1 MRINNDHLRTELAC
15 GETLR
20 SLLGTLLHCWAGL
33 CGRSGADGSHW
44 PLADKSRY
52 TSLTLTFQKQQPVFL
67 GFSKLRKP
75 RFAREVF
82 ACMAV
87 LCCQK
92 FSPFSC
98 RLAPAEFFF
107 VVVKGYSQPSF
118 SYGYCKD
125 FSFLWNTEMGCVFWS
140 VYVVS
145 TLHWCCDSNVLFLKP
160 RTSVLLSDA
169 L

>member
-52 TSLTLTFQKQQPVFL
+52 TSLTLSFQKQQPVFL

-92 FSPFSC
+92 FSPFAC

-107 VVVKGYSQPSF
+107 FVVKGYSQPSF
-118 SYGYCKD
+118 SYG
-125 FSFLWNTEMGCVFWS
+125 
-140 VYVVS
+140 
-145 TLHWCCDSNVLFLKP
+145 FLK
-160 RTSVLLSDA
+160 TSVFYGIQKWAVFSEVCMLCPLCIGAVIVTCFFLNRGPPSF
-169 L
+169 